1 VTAAASDEP
10 VVVMFPTEKQVL
22 ITRDFDAPRNLV
34 YRAWTTPELVRLWW
48 SGERGEV
55 TTTDIDLRVGGC
67 WRYVLVA
74 LDGTEVAFRGQYREI
89 VDGHRLVYT
98 EMLESAPDAEALT
111 TVTFAEL
118 DAGRSRVQILI
129 QYETRGERDA
139 HRDYMGDGLIEALV
153 LLERAALTISEPAF
167 R

>member
-1 VTAAASDEP
+1 MAAASDEP
-10 VVVMFPTEKQVL
+10 VVVMFPTDNQVL
-22 ITRDFDAPRNLV
+22 ITRDFDAPRNLI

-48 SGERGEV
+48 SGGRGEV
-55 TTTDIDLRVGGC
+55 TTTHIDLRVGGR
-67 WRYVLVA
+67 WRFVLVA

-89 VDGHRLVYT
+89 VDGHRLIYT

-118 DAGRSRVQILI
+118 DAARTRVQILI
-129 QYETRGERDA
+129 QYETRAERDA
-139 HRDYMGDGLIEALV
+139 HREYMGDGLTEALM
-153 LLERAALTISEPAF
+153 LLERAALSISEPAS